1 MSNYTDN
8 ITREAKHDYYFV
20 LGEYMLM
27 AASTLMRSLEEK
39 ITLSLRMMA
48 SLIGMTTLTKD
59 HIELNN
65 VTIHWLKRIRPIFEQ
80 NSAQYEQIKFELEE
94 KLQKKIENLNTDV
107 EDMFPR

>member
-1 MSNYTDN
+1 
-8 ITREAKHDYYFV
+8 
-20 LGEYMLM
+20 MLY

-65 VTIHWLKRIRPIFEQ
+65 DTIHWLKRIRPIFEQ
-80 NSAQYEQIKFELEE
+80 NSAMYEQTKFELEE
-94 KLQKKIENLNTDV
+94 KLVKKIDDLNARV
-107 EDMFPR
+107 EDMYPR